1 MPANKKA
8 QLRYKIL
15 DECFRNFHR
24 QYMIEDLLDE
34 VNESLLDLYGTTVS
48 IRQIREDIKHLR
60 DRVTYNAP
68 IEAYPCE
75 GRKCYYRYSD
85 KNFSIFNNQLSA
97 EEVISLRTTIDF
109 LGRFRGVATN
119 AWLENVISN
128 LEFRFGVRP
137 NPENVVSFEQNEL
150 LKGTEFLGELI
161 DAALNHQAIEVV
173 YRTFAGSERKTIVHP
188 YHIKQFNNRWF
199 LIGLEQTAHGK
210 FISNKALDR
219 IVKFSQADVPFIP
232 NTDIDFN
239 QYFQDIVGVS
249 LPTDH
254 IEPEEIV
261 LQFDKDRFPYV
272 VTKPIHHSQTIED
285 KELHIIKLFVRP
297 NKELE
302 SRILSYGDQV
312 EVLRPQW
319 LREQIAEKISK
330 IAKKYSIVQNDCTD
344 KE

>member
-1 MPANKKA
+1 MKKEIVKEQKDVNKIRKEWESH
-8 QLRYKIL
+8 Y
-15 DECFRNFHR
+15 
-24 QYMIEDLLDE
+24 
-34 VNESLLDLYGTTVS
+34 NEYFYQTFYQSFNV
-48 IRQIREDIKHLR
+48 
-60 DRVTYNAP
+60 
-68 IEAYPCE
+68 E
-75 GRKCYYRYSD
+75 G
-85 KNFSIFNNQLSA
+85 
-97 EEVISLRTTIDF
+97 IDF
-109 LGRFRGVATN
+109 QQEDFLKSKLFYEGSIACFNIKWT
-119 AWLENVISN
+119 ESN
-128 LEFRFGVRP
+128 EFNP
-137 NPENVVSFEQNEL
+137 NGIACFTS
-150 LKGTEFLGELI
+150 
-161 DAALNHQAIEVV
+161 
-173 YRTFAGSERKTIVHP
+173 FAGVKFNIYNFP
-188 YHIKQFNNRWF
+188 IYAMLINNR
-199 LIGLEQTAHGK
+199 G
-210 FISNKALDR
+210 
-219 IVKFSQADVPFIP
+219 VPFIP

-239 QYFQDIVGVS
+239 QYFRDIVGVS

-344 KE
+344 K